1 MRRPEQLAELI
12 REELSQIVGYEMADP
27 RVEAATVTDVRVSE
41 NLRDARVFVLVEG
54 TDDERTAALKALTK
68 AAPYVRRQLGLALN
82 LKFTPELHFVRD
94 TVEEKAARVEALLA
108 QLVPPAPPTPQ
119 EEGAAEAQQQPTP
132 AEADGSPAGDD
143 GPAETDEEGRKQV
156 MSDE

>member
-12 REELSQIVGYEMADP
+12 REELSQIVGYELEDP

-54 TDDERTAALKALTK
+54 TDDEKTVALKALTK

-94 TVEEKAARVEALLA
+94 TVEEKAARVEELLA
-108 QLVPPAPPTPQ
+108 QVRQ
-119 EEGAAEAQQQPTP
+119 DSSSSG
-132 AEADGSPAGDD
+132 DGSGTAAGG
-143 GPAETDEEGRKQV
+143 GPAETEEKGDA
-156 MSDE
+156 SDE